1 MRGRSLLAICLSA
14 AAVVACAAPPD
25 PPNMPVSLVPPYSDL
40 PAAPPGAT
48 VEPGMPVKLDQRQL
62 EAVIDGVI
70 KWMKDPASVSFAD
83 INGVK
88 SRRGVVVVCGDVSGR
103 NSAGT
108 LVAKSPFIGAL
119 MGQPKAPTFVVV
131 EIGSVGRQRVTVEAL
146 CQQSGIFKLN

>member
-14 AAVVACAAPPD
+14 TVVACTPPD
-25 PPNMPVSLVPPYSDL
+25 TPNMPVSLVPPYSDL
-40 PAAPPGAT
+40 PDPPPGAAI
-48 VEPGMPVKLDQRQL
+48 EPGMPVKLDQRQL

-83 INGVK
+83 INGAK
-88 SRRGVVVVCGDVSGR
+88 SRRGVVVVCGDVNGR

-131 EIGSVGRQRVTVEAL
+131 EIGSVGKQRATVEAL
-146 CQQSGIFKLN
+146 CQQSGIFKLY